1 MKRKLLLLNLAL
13 LALVSAAGWQLR
25 LKWRQGKA
33 QERRVLQPV
42 SKPPAPST
50 AGLPQAPPPA
60 SAGGYAEVAQ
70 KVLFSKDR
78 NPNVVVE
85 AAAPKPVP
93 PFPAAFGVMNLGS
106 GPVVLLSEKAGA
118 ASRGYSIGEKV
129 GEFTLIA
136 LEGDELV
143 LEWDGKQ
150 IRKRLQDLKPQP
162 GTHAAAEAAT
172 TPAAGS
178 AAPAVTVSAPVVA
191 GPDVKVSDDLRACVP
206 GDTTPAGTVR
216 DGYRKLVTQ
225 TPFGNACRWEL
236 VK

>member
-13 LALVSAAGWQLR
+13 LVLVAAAGWQLR
-25 LKWRQGKA
+25 LKWIAGKA

-42 SKPPAPST
+42 SKPPVPST

-60 SAGGYAEVAQ
+60 NAGGYAEVAQ

-85 AAAPKPVP
+85 VAPPKPVP
-93 PFPAAFGVMNLGS
+93 AFPTAHGVMNLGS
-106 GPVVLLSEKAGA
+106 GPVVLLSEKAGV

-129 GEFTLIA
+129 GEFMLVA
-136 LEGDELV
+136 LEGDELL

-150 IRKRLQDLKPQP
+150 FKKRLQDLKPQP
-162 GTHAAAEAAT
+162 GTQVAAKV
-172 TPAAGS
+172 
-178 AAPAVTVSAPVVA
+178 AAPAATGPVAPTVSASAPVVA
-191 GPDVKVSDDLRACVP
+191 GPDAKVSEDLRSCVP

-216 DGYRKLVTQ
+216 DGYRKVVTQ